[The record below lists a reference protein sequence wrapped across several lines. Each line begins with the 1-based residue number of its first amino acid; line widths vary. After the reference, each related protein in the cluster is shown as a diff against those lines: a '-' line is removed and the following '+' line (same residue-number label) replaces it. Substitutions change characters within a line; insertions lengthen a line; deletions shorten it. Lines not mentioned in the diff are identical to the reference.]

1 MTKFSKL
8 LVGEWGGE
16 WGGEGGGGG
25 FQCIP
30 PSSSPSLSETIV
42 SNSLFFCRLGSLYI
56 IRYNEQ
62 QFSLPHDFIILFPF
76 QDPQGTEGT
85 PTPAKR
91 CRLATLKMPA
101 FETAM
106 DPPSP
111 KRSVE
116 VDEISISLTK
126 EEERHNLVSPL
137 LTSKFTVSVLNV
149 AWHSFPNPKFV
160 IKTSVSTYYLWP
172 DCTFVSSCTHARVMI
187 TGKLHLL
194 SPPPHIATHIA
205 QLLNCTLCTYSFPGP
220 PRE

>member
-1 MTKFSKL
+1 
-8 LVGEWGGE
+8 
-16 WGGEGGGGG
+16 
-25 FQCIP
+25 
-30 PSSSPSLSETIV
+30 
-42 SNSLFFCRLGSLYI
+42 
-56 IRYNEQ
+56 
-62 QFSLPHDFIILFPF
+62 
-76 QDPQGTEGT
+76 
-85 PTPAKR
+85 
-91 CRLATLKMPA
+91 MPA

-106 DPPSP
+106 DLPSP

-160 IKTSVSTYYLWP
+160 IKTSVSTYYLWL

-194 SPPPHIATHIA
+194 SPSTSTHSYTYCTIA
-205 QLLNCTLCTYSFPGP
+205 
-220 PRE
+220 